1 MSDNIKCPFCGSRN
15 VSHTALGYGER
26 VVTAIGAGAASLIPG
41 AIGSIFNNHSITHA
55 VAHGVM
61 NTVPSEYKCKR
72 CGKTFH
78 ANKNH

>member
-1 MSDNIKCPFCGSRN
+1 MSDNIKCPFCNSKN

-26 VVTAIGAGAASLIPG
+26 VVTAASACTIALVPGTVG
-41 AIGSIFNNHSITHA
+41 AIFKNFYVSNYVTSKI
-55 VAHGVM
+55 M

-78 ANKNH
+78 AHKNS